1 MLMSALEEITLNPA
15 MGRYLDMVTNTR
27 LNPNENYAREILQ
40 LFSVGTDLLNL
51 DGTVQRDGNGIPIP
65 TYQQA
70 EVDGFAKI
78 FTGWTFAPPQPAYAG
93 IVNYQDPMV
102 PGPANTHDTTQK
114 LLLNGSVQ
122 PASQTIQND
131 MAAAID
137 NIFNHPNVGPF
148 VSRHLIQNLVTSN
161 PSPAYVARVA
171 TVFNNN
177 GAGVRG
183 DLEAVARA
191 ILLDAEARND
201 APSNAE
207 FGRLR
212 EPALYFTGVLRAF
225 NARSFSGA
233 ANSDGYLNPQVSTMG
248 QDVYRPPTVFSYYP
262 PDYIV
267 PGSGGWLGPEFGI
280 ISTSTVMERANSVNT
295 LLNGIPTSTP
305 NGPSGTALDVSSLQA
320 LAANP
325 AALVD
330 ELNRL
335 LLHGTMSTE
344 MRDALITSVAAIAS
358 ANRARHA
365 VYLVVTSQQYQ
376 VQR

>member
-1 MLMSALEEITLNPA
+1 MASRKSSPG
-15 MGRYLDMVTNTR
+15 GRSLPLRRASKGSSTIRSRWCPVLRPHTN
-27 LNPNENYAREILQ
+27 
-40 LFSVGTDLLNL
+40 
-51 DGTVQRDGNGIPIP
+51 
-65 TYQQA
+65 
-70 EVDGFAKI
+70 
-78 FTGWTFAPPQPAYAG
+78 
-93 IVNYQDPMV
+93 
-102 PGPANTHDTTQK
+102 DTTQK
-114 LLLNGSVQ
+114 LLLNGFIQ
-122 PASQTIQND
+122 PASQTIQQD
-131 MAAAID
+131 LTAAID

-171 TVFNNN
+171 AVFNDN

-201 APSNAE
+201 APPDAE

-212 EPALYFTGVLRAF
+212 EPAIYYTGILRAF
-225 NARSFSGA
+225 DARSYSGA

-248 QDVYRPPTVFSYYP
+248 QDVFRPPTVFSYYP
-262 PDYIV
+262 PSYIV
-267 PGSGGWLGPEFGI
+267 PGEGGWLGPEFGI

-305 NGPSGTALDVSSLQA
+305 NGPDGTSLDLSALQA

-325 AALVD
+325 SAIVD

-344 MRDALITSVAAIAS
+344 MRNDLIQSVTAIAS